1 MGGTMKK
8 AVIHAP
14 RQAGLV
20 DVPIPEPRGD
30 LVLVKV
36 RAVPMCT
43 EYNTFV
49 AGGTAA
55 ALGHEGVGEVAAVD
69 GHSDLA
75 VGDRVVIM
83 GLRACGTCRYCR
95 AGHFMH
101 CMRKTGHGS
110 QPRSQPGGAQRTGG
124 AVVRGAPAPTPST
137 GWRAPGCCRGSPRTS
152 PSITRR

>member
-1 MGGTMKK
+1 MKK
-8 AVIHAP
+8 AVIHGP

-30 LVLVKV
+30 LVLIKV

-43 EYNTFV
+43 EYQTFV
-49 AGGTAA
+49 AGGTAD

-101 CMRKTGHGS
+101 CMRKTGHG
-110 QPRSQPGGAQRTGG
+110 PASQPGSPAP
-124 AVVRGAPAPTPST
+124 VVRGAPAPTPST

-152 PSITRR
+152 PSIMRR

>member
-1 MGGTMKK
+1 MKK
-8 AVIHAP
+8 AVIHGP

-30 LVLVKV
+30 LVLIKV

-43 EYNTFV
+43 EYQTFV
-49 AGGTAA
+49 AGGTAD

-95 AGHFMH
+95 AGHFH
-101 CMRKTGHGS
+101 ALHAQDRSSEPAK
-110 QPRSQPGGAQRTGG
+110 QPPRSTRP
-124 AVVRGAPAPTPST
+124 VVRGAPAPTPST

-152 PSITRR
+152 PSVMRR